1 MPIRL
6 SQRGV
11 LGLTPASRSP
21 FFCALSAGA
30 IGRNHG
36 FSAAALFSRLCPE
49 RMPAAGIGCRCGYRA
64 PIIADTDACL
74 RRNSLLLF
82 PTRILLADIMGRLQ
96 NKVALITGG
105 ARGQGEAESRLFAAE
120 GAQVVVADVL
130 EEEGQKLAQDIGKNA
145 FFMPLDVSDEAA
157 WTKVVAE
164 IEKRCGRL
172 DILVNNAGVLLI
184 SPLLETDLSLYRRVV
199 DINQVG
205 CFLGMKIGGA
215 AIVRAGGGAIVNI
228 SSIAGMWG
236 VPHGVAYTAS
246 KFAIRGMTK
255 VAAMELGP
263 KGVRVNSIH
272 PGAIDTAM
280 TRGGPF
286 EGDVDPDDA
295 CKKQPLPRIGQP
307 EEVARLALFLASEE
321 CSYSTG
327 SEFVIDGGVTAGD
340 MFN

>member
-1 MPIRL
+1 MATL
-6 SQRGV
+6 
-11 LGLTPASRSP
+11 
-21 FFCALSAGA
+21 
-30 IGRNHG
+30 
-36 FSAAALFSRLCPE
+36 E
-49 RMPAAGIGCRCGYRA
+49 
-64 PIIADTDACL
+64 
-74 RRNSLLLF
+74 
-82 PTRILLADIMGRLQ
+82 
-96 NKVALITGG
+96 NKIALITGG

-120 GAQVVVADVL
+120 GAQVVVTDVL
-130 EEEGQKLAQDIGKNA
+130 EDEGHRLVEEIGGSA
-145 FFMPLDVSDEAA
+145 CFMPLDVSDEGA
-157 WTKVVAE
+157 WSSVIAE
-164 IEKRCGRL
+164 IEQRFGRL

-184 SPLLETDLSLYRRVV
+184 SPLLETDLSLYRQVV

-205 CFLGMKIGGA
+205 CFLGLKIGGA
-215 AIVRAGGGAIVNI
+215 AIVRSGGGAIVNI

-272 PGAIDTAM
+272 PGAIDTPM

-307 EEVARLALFLASEE
+307 EEVARLALFLASDA

-327 SEFVIDGGVTAGD
+327 SEFVIDGGVMAGD